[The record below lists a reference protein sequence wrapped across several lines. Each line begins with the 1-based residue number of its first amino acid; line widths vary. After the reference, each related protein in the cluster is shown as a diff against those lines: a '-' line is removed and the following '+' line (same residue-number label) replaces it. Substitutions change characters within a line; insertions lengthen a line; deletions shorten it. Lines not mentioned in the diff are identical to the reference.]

1 MAEVAAM
8 AFNWS
13 FPLGL
18 GAGRACQAQDPAG
31 AAFAPPDPLQL
42 PKQSLCK
49 KVWDTRGQRVRHN
62 FLHAVN
68 VVLNKKTIWRSL
80 ALNW

>member
-1 MAEVAAM
+1 M

-31 AAFAPPDPLQL
+31 ATFAPPAL
-42 PKQSLCK
+42 K
-49 KVWDTRGQRVRHN
+49 TRAANRGEHQTSQQNDLGMKHGVPHLLLRISSRCELEHSRWTT
-62 FLHAVN
+62 L
-68 VVLNKKTIWRSL
+68 
-80 ALNW
+80 

>member
-1 MAEVAAM
+1 MRAR
-8 AFNWS
+8 AFQVDDPVRWNH
-13 FPLGL
+13 LYHEEDGL
-18 GAGRACQAQDPAG
+18 FLPARAPY
-31 AAFAPPDPLQL
+31 PLQL

-68 VVLNKKTIWRSL
+68 VALNKKTIWWSL